1 MAKMSILGAVRE
13 RIFLSIKDDESTS
26 YSNGQ
31 NNESCLQPISCIKVN
46 PNFRWTVGLNEY
58 LEEIDTL
65 LKNTIYRRWNR
76 EKEKKP

>member
-46 PNFRWTVGLNEY
+46 PNFRWTVGLNE
-58 LEEIDTL
+58 
-65 LKNTIYRRWNR
+65 KSKKKCFWKKRTIVG
-76 EKEKKP
+76 K